1 MKHRVYPALWALWMR
16 EVRKFLRERSR
27 VVGAFAQPLG
37 FWALLGFGFGGT
49 FQIPGATSVSYL
61 AFLFPGI
68 VALIALFTAIY
79 STISVVQERQEG
91 FLQAVLVAP
100 VPRWVLVVGS
110 SLGGVSL
117 AMAQA
122 ILFLVA
128 LPFLGLSPTVAG
140 LALALLGVFLLA
152 LSFSSLGLVMAWKV
166 STTRGYHALM
176 NVVLMPLWLL
186 SSGPF
191 PLEGTP
197 TLLKGLMWLN
207 PVTHGVGLIRTG
219 VYLPLDAPAGPHTP
233 WLSLA
238 YISAFALIMAGW
250 AVRTVRLRG
259 GM

>member
-1 MKHRVYPALWALWMR
+1 MHRVYPALWALWMR
-16 EVRKFLRERSR
+16 EMRKFLRERSR
-27 VVGAFAQPLG
+27 VIGAFAQPLG

-68 VALIALFTAIY
+68 ITLIALFTAIY

-91 FLQAVLVAP
+91 FLQAALVAP
-100 VPRWVLVVGS
+100 VPRWVLVVGT

-117 AMAQA
+117 AMVQA
-122 ILFLVA
+122 LLFMVA
-128 LPFLGLSPTVAG
+128 LPFLGLTPTFNG
-140 LALALLGVFLLA
+140 LLLAFLGVFLLA

-166 STTRGYHALM
+166 SSTRGYHALM
-176 NVVLMPLWLL
+176 NIVLMPLWLL

-197 TLLKGLMWLN
+197 FLLKGLMLVN
-207 PVTHGVGLIRTG
+207 PVTHGVGLIRSG
-219 VYLPLDAPAGPHTP
+219 VYWPLEAPAGPHTT
-233 WLSLA
+233 WLSLVYMA
-238 YISAFALIMAGW
+238 LFAFLMAGW